1 MNGEKILN
9 KIEGVVIFFPAL
21 IMFLLSSFLSLDLNK
36 LGTLDLKGLL
46 IGSLIVIFPILFFL
60 QGIIVSKKH
69 MKIFFPYIVSAI
81 SFIVV
86 ALIFFNSSAIGY
98 VAFYTICEAL
108 GYFSNK
114 IIKWIKS

>member
-1 MNGEKILN
+1 MNEERGLN
-9 KIEGVVIFFPAL
+9 KRNGVVVFFPAL
-21 IMFLLSSFLSLDLNK
+21 IMFLLSAFLSLDLAQ

-46 IGSLIVIFPILFFL
+46 IASLIIIFPILFFL
-60 QGIIVSKKH
+60 QGIMISKKH
-69 MKIFFPYIVSAI
+69 MGIVFPYIVSAV

-98 VAFYTICEAL
+98 IVFYTICEAL

-114 IIKWIKS
+114 IIRWIKS

>member
-9 KIEGVVIFFPAL
+9 KRDGVVIFFPAL
-21 IMFLLSSFLSLDLNK
+21 IMFLLSAFLSLDLNN

-60 QGIIVSKKH
+60 QGIIVCKNH
-69 MKIFFPYIVSAI
+69 MKIILPYIVSAV

-98 VAFYTICEAL
+98 IAFYTICEAI
-108 GYFSNK
+108 GYFPNK
-114 IIKWIKS
+114 LIKLIKK